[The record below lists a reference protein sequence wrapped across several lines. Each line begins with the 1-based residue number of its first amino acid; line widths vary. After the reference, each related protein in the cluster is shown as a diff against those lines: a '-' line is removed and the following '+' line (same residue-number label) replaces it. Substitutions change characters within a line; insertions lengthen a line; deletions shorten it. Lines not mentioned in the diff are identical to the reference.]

1 MKKNSFL
8 QGTII
13 ASIAIIF
20 IKILGAL
27 YVIPFYKIIGEQGGS
42 LYSYA
47 YNIYNLFLTISITG
61 FPIAISKIV
70 GEYSEKGMFNAK
82 ETAFKLSKF
91 IVLILGFVTFLIVFI
106 FSNEIATLFIGNLEG
121 GNDISSISFVIKA
134 ISFSLLIIPYV
145 SILRGYLQGH
155 KYITP
160 STNSQIIEQI
170 LRIAV
175 VLIGSYLAINVFN
188 KDIKIGVAVALS
200 GAFIGGLG
208 ALIYLNIKIRK
219 NKKDFIKKDESNIFV
234 SSKEIVKKIFI
245 YSLPSIIIS
254 IVASLYDTTDQILV
268 IRGASL
274 LGFSTSDAET
284 MGSIISTWG
293 VKICMIV
300 AAIGMAI
307 SINTIPHMVSSYIN
321 KDYKE
326 VSNKLNQI
334 LKTAL
339 VIMAPMSIGVSILAK
354 PLYTI
359 FYGESLYGPLILS
372 VVIFASL
379 LANLNNVLNTALI
392 GISEYK
398 IIYINTILGVVLNLL
413 MDIPFM
419 IIFDK
424 LGLFPVWGASFSS
437 ILSFSIATL
446 LACTMLKQ
454 KYNISFKDFNSA
466 LKKVIISCVAFS
478 IPLIILNIF
487 VKWNYNFIVTFLI
500 MVLYMIIG
508 ASIYIYI
515 NCKNG
520 LIYDIFGKDIFT
532 KIKNKLKLGK
542 EN

>member
-70 GEYSEKGMFNAK
+70 GEYNEKGMFNAK

-175 VLIGSYLAINVFN
+175 VLIGSYLAINVFD

-487 VKWNYNFIVTFLI
+487 VKWNYNFIVTLLI

>member
-1 MKKNSFL
+1 
-8 QGTII
+8 
-13 ASIAIIF
+13 
-20 IKILGAL
+20 
-27 YVIPFYKIIGEQGGS
+27 
-42 LYSYA
+42 
-47 YNIYNLFLTISITG
+47 
-61 FPIAISKIV
+61 
-70 GEYSEKGMFNAK
+70 MFDAK
-82 ETAFKLSKF
+82 EKAFKLSKF
-91 IVLILGFVTFLIVFI
+91 IVLILGFITFLIVYL
-106 FSNEIATLFIGNLEG
+106 FSSEIATLFIGKLEG

-155 KYITP
+155 KYISP

-170 LRIAV
+170 LRIVV
-175 VLIGSYLAINVFN
+175 VLLGSYLAINVFN
-188 KDIKIGVAVALS
+188 KDIKTGVAVALS

-219 NKKDFIKKDESNIFV
+219 NRKDFIKKDESNIFI

-245 YSLPSIIIS
+245 YSIPSIII
-254 IVASLYDTTDQILV
+254 
-268 IRGASL
+268 
-274 LGFSTSDAET
+274 TSDAEI
-284 MGSIISTWG
+284 MGSIIATWG

-321 KDYKE
+321 KNYKE

-334 LKTAL
+334 LTTAL
-339 VIMAPMSIGVSILAK
+339 VIMTPLSIGVSILAK

-359 FYGESLYGPLILS
+359 FYGESLYGSLILS

-398 IIYINTILGVVLNLL
+398 IIYVNTILGVILNLF

-437 ILSFSIATL
+437 IISFSFSTF
-446 LACTMLKQ
+446 LACIMLKQ
-454 KYNISFKDFNSA
+454 KYNISFKEFNNSI
-466 LKKVIISCVAFS
+466 KKVFISSLAFS

-487 VKWNYNFIVTFLI
+487 VKWNYSFIVTILI
-500 MVLYMIIG
+500 MLVYMLVG

-520 LIYDIFGKDIFT
+520 LIYDVFGKDVFI
-532 KIKNKLKLGK
+532 KLKNKLKLRK

>member
-1 MKKNSFL
+1 ME
-8 QGTII
+8 
-13 ASIAIIF
+13 AS
-20 IKILGAL
+20 
-27 YVIPFYKIIGEQGGS
+27 
-42 LYSYA
+42 
-47 YNIYNLFLTISITG
+47 
-61 FPIAISKIV
+61 
-70 GEYSEKGMFNAK
+70 
-82 ETAFKLSKF
+82 
-91 IVLILGFVTFLIVFI
+91 
-106 FSNEIATLFIGNLEG
+106 
-121 GNDISSISFVIKA
+121 
-134 ISFSLLIIPYV
+134 
-145 SILRGYLQGH
+145 
-155 KYITP
+155 
-160 STNSQIIEQI
+160 
-170 LRIAV
+170 V
-175 VLIGSYLAINVFN
+175 VLIHFCVSSMPQLHALNKISLPEFARRIVVVLLGSYLAINVFN
-188 KDIKIGVAVALS
+188 KDIKTGVAVALS

-219 NKKDFIKKDESNIFV
+219 NRKDFIKKDESNIFI

-245 YSLPSIIIS
+245 YSIPSIIIS

-274 LGFSTSDAET
+274 LGYSTSDAEI
-284 MGSIISTWG
+284 MGSIIATWG

-321 KDYKE
+321 KNYKE

-334 LKTAL
+334 LTTAL
-339 VIMAPMSIGVSILAK
+339 VIMTPLSIGVSILAK

-398 IIYINTILGVVLNLL
+398 IIYVNTILGVILNLF

-437 ILSFSIATL
+437 IISFSFSTF
-446 LACTMLKQ
+446 LACIMLKQ
-454 KYNISFKDFNSA
+454 KYNISFKEFNNSI
-466 LKKVIISCVAFS
+466 KKVFISSLVFS

-487 VKWNYNFIVTFLI
+487 VKWNYSFIVTILI
-500 MVLYMIIG
+500 MLVYMLVG

-520 LIYDIFGKDIFT
+520 LIYDVFGKDVFI
-532 KIKNKLKLGK
+532 KLKNKLKLRK

>member
-70 GEYSEKGMFNAK
+70 GEYNEKGMFNAK

-160 STNSQIIEQI
+160 STNSQIIEQ

-234 SSKEIVKKIFI
+234 SSKEIVKKIFK

-454 KYNISFKDFNSA
+454 KYNISFKDFNST
-466 LKKVIISCVAFS
+466 LKEVIISCVAFS

>member
-175 VLIGSYLAINVFN
+175 VLLGSYLAINVFN

-446 LACTMLKQ
+446 IACTMLKQ

-520 LIYDIFGKDIFT
+520 LIYDIFGKNIFT
-532 KIKNKLKLGK
+532 KIKSKLKLGK

>member
-170 LRIAV
+170 LRIAI

-520 LIYDIFGKDIFT
+520 LVYDIFGKDIFT

>member
-70 GEYSEKGMFNAK
+70 GEYNEKGMFNAK

-188 KDIKIGVAVALS
+188 KDIKTGVAVALS

-454 KYNISFKDFNSA
+454 KYNISFKHFNSA

>member
-27 YVIPFYKIIGEQGGS
+27 YVILFYKIIGEQGGS

-70 GEYSEKGMFNAK
+70 GEYNEKGMFNAK

-175 VLIGSYLAINVFN
+175 VLLGSYLTINVFN
-188 KDIKIGVAVALS
+188 KDIKTGVAVALS

>member
-70 GEYSEKGMFNAK
+70 GEYNEKGMFNAK

-175 VLIGSYLAINVFN
+175 VLLGSYLTINVFN

-532 KIKNKLKLGK
+532 KIKNKLKLRK

>member
-70 GEYSEKGMFNAK
+70 GEYNEKGMFNAK

-175 VLIGSYLAINVFN
+175 VLLGSYLAINVFN
-188 KDIKIGVAVALS
+188 KDIKTGVAVALS

-339 VIMAPMSIGVSILAK
+339 VIMTPMSIGVSILAK

-500 MVLYMIIG
+500 IVLYMIIG

>member
-1 MKKNSFL
+1 MLLLGDLVLGKTTIIKLIIELYKKNGKKTVLCAPTGRAAKRMTIVTNQEAMTLHRLLEIGKIEEEGKMTNINYDVTPIDADVIIIDEMSMVDLFL
-8 QGTII
+8 MSYVVKAVYLGTKLVLVGDVNQLPSVGPGSILSDII
-13 ASIAIIF
+13 NSKKITTITLNKIF
-20 IKILGAL
+20 RQAAES
-27 YVIPFYKIIGEQGGS
+27 KIIINS
-42 LYSYA
+42 HRV
-47 YNIYNLFLTISITG
+47 NR
-61 FPIAISKIV
+61 
-70 GEYSEKGMFNAK
+70 GEY
-82 ETAFKLSKF
+82 
-91 IVLILGFVTFLIVFI
+91 
-106 FSNEIATLFIGNLEG
+106 
-121 GNDISSISFVIKA
+121 
-134 ISFSLLIIPYV
+134 
-145 SILRGYLQGH
+145 
-155 KYITP
+155 
-160 STNSQIIEQI
+160 
-170 LRIAV
+170 
-175 VLIGSYLAINVFN
+175 
-188 KDIKIGVAVALS
+188 
-200 GAFIGGLG
+200 
-208 ALIYLNIKIRK
+208 
-219 NKKDFIKKDESNIFV
+219 FIKKDESNIFV

>member
-70 GEYSEKGMFNAK
+70 GEYNEKGMFNAK

-155 KYITP
+155 KYISP

-175 VLIGSYLAINVFN
+175 VLIGSYLTINVFN
-188 KDIKIGVAVALS
+188 KDIKTGVAVALS

-354 PLYTI
+354 PLYII

>member
-70 GEYSEKGMFNAK
+70 GEYNEKGMFNAK

-200 GAFIGGLG
+200 GAFIGGLE

>member
-70 GEYSEKGMFNAK
+70 GEYNEKGMFNAK

-175 VLIGSYLAINVFN
+175 VLIGSYLTINVFN
-188 KDIKIGVAVALS
+188 KDIKTGVAVALS

-339 VIMAPMSIGVSILAK
+339 VIMAPLSIGVSILAK

>member
-70 GEYSEKGMFNAK
+70 GEYNEKGMFNAK

-175 VLIGSYLAINVFN
+175 VLLGSYLTINVFN
-188 KDIKIGVAVALS
+188 KDIKTGVAVALS

>member
-70 GEYSEKGMFNAK
+70 GEYNEKGMFNAK

-91 IVLILGFVTFLIVFI
+91 TVLILGFVTFLIVFI

-339 VIMAPMSIGVSILAK
+339 VIMAPLSIGVSILAK

-487 VKWNYNFIVTFLI
+487 VKWNYNFIVTLLI

>member
-175 VLIGSYLAINVFN
+175 VLLGSYLAINVFN

-446 LACTMLKQ
+446 IACTMLKQ

-520 LIYDIFGKDIFT
+520 LIYDIFGKNIFT
-532 KIKNKLKLGK
+532 KIKSKLKLGK
-542 EN
+542 GN

>member
-175 VLIGSYLAINVFN
+175 VLLGSYLAINVFN

>member
-175 VLIGSYLAINVFN
+175 VLLGSYLAINVFN

-446 LACTMLKQ
+446 IACTMLKQ

>member
-70 GEYSEKGMFNAK
+70 GEYNEKGMFNAK

-175 VLIGSYLAINVFN
+175 VLIGSYLAIIVFN

>member
-70 GEYSEKGMFNAK
+70 GEYNEKGMFNAK

-175 VLIGSYLAINVFN
+175 VLLGSYLAINVFN

-354 PLYTI
+354 PLYAI

>member
-70 GEYSEKGMFNAK
+70 GEYNEKGMFNAK

-91 IVLILGFVTFLIVFI
+91 TVLILGFVTFLIVFI

-339 VIMAPMSIGVSILAK
+339 VIMTPMSMGVSILAK

-487 VKWNYNFIVTFLI
+487 VKWNYNFIVTLLI

>member
-20 IKILGAL
+20 IKIIGAL

-70 GEYSEKGMFNAK
+70 GEYNEKGMFNAK

-175 VLIGSYLAINVFN
+175 VLLGSYLAINVFN

-354 PLYTI
+354 PLYAI